1 MSLDAV
7 RRLVEGHDSCVNEDD
22 LGHPHINDPNV
33 HHFPL
38 TKDSFRIVRDVKS
51 GRKVAFVDGGNYEI
65 IGTHN
70 FSVQMNRVY
79 LGKVNGIFTKFAIPI
94 YTPLFE
100 NIAIKKEVFNDD
112 NMILT

>member
-51 GRKVAFVDGGNYEI
+51 GRKVAFVDGGNYELI
-65 IGTHN
+65 CTHN

-79 LGKVNGIFTKFAIPI
+79 LDKVNGIVTKFVIPI
-94 YTPLFE
+94 YTHLFE
-100 NIAIKKEVFNDD
+100 NIAIRIEVFNDD
-112 NMILT
+112 NTILT